1 MAFAS
6 NETQRMM
13 LSTVARLMDR
23 FPPDYWKGLEDS
35 EAYPKAFVREFEA
48 QGFGGLLIPTEY
60 GGAGGSLSDAALL
73 LQEIHARGGNAQPF
87 HGQFYLSF
95 LVSRFASEA
104 IRRKY
109 LPGLAQGKLR
119 MQSFAL
125 TEPDA
130 GSDLARIA
138 TVAERRGDRYRI
150 RGHKVFISRVEQ
162 SDLMV
167 LVART
172 APRGEG
178 PKRTDGLSLFLVDL
192 REAKGIERTRIRT
205 MFNSQTYELFLNDV
219 EVPAEHRIGD
229 EGHGFEPL
237 LHVLNP
243 ERILIASEC
252 IGDARWFID
261 RSVEYA
267 KGRVVFGRA
276 IGSNQ
281 GIQFPLADAHARLVA
296 ADLVRWHA
304 TRLYEADADSILVDL
319 EDAVPPDEKESAR
332 RSLGSALRKA
342 DWGHRELGVRINA
355 PGTPDGKRDLEV
367 LAAEPLVSMLAVPKA
382 ESDLSP
388 LGKATGKALIP
399 IIETA
404 RGVLRIEDVVRSEGV
419 VAVTYG
425 ARDLATSVGGD
436 VEAYGRN
443 VYVKTRLVIA
453 AAAYGLEAIDRAGL

>member
-1 MAFAS
+1 MSAPSPSSSSTGSSWSGRRGRPGMALAL
-6 NETQRMM
+6 NETQR
-13 LSTVARLMDR
+13 LLLASAGRLMDR
-23 FPPDYWKGLEDS
+23 FGPDYWMSLEDRQ
-35 EAYPKAFVREFEA
+35 AYPEEFVSEFEA
-48 QGFGGLLIPTEY
+48 QGFGSLLLPEAY
-60 GGAGGSLSDAALL
+60 GGAGGTLTDAALVL
-73 LQEIHARGGNAQPF
+73 EEIHARGGNAQPF
-87 HGQFYLSF
+87 HGQYYLLF
-95 LVSRFASEA
+95 LVSRFASDG
-104 IRRKY
+104 IQRTY
-109 LPGLAQGKLR
+109 LPALARGDLR

-130 GSDLARIA
+130 GSDLTRIA
-138 TVAERRGDRYRI
+138 TVAKREGDRYRI

-172 APRGEG
+172 APLEEG

-219 EVPAEHRIGD
+219 EVPADHLIG
-229 EGHGFEPL
+229 EGGHGFEPL

-304 TRLYEADADSILVDL
+304 ARLYEADADPKEVGEHAHIAKYLASECSWRAANVAMDVHGG
-319 EDAVPPDEKESAR
+319 EGRGRGRPSQPTRGGRRFRHSAPRSNTAHPPPPS
-332 RSLGSALRKA
+332 RSRPQPPP
-342 DWGHRELGVRINA
+342 A
-355 PGTPDGKRDLEV
+355 PL
-367 LAAEPLVSMLAVPKA
+367 
-382 ESDLSP
+382 
-388 LGKATGKALIP
+388 
-399 IIETA
+399 A
-404 RGVLRIEDVVRSEGV
+404 RG
-419 VAVTYG
+419 
-425 ARDLATSVGGD
+425 LAP
-436 VEAYGRN
+436 
-443 VYVKTRLVIA
+443 TR
-453 AAAYGLEAIDRAGL
+453 R

>member
-1 MAFAS
+1 MALEP

-23 FPPDYWKGLEDS
+23 FPPDYWKGLEDEES
-35 EAYPKAFVREFEA
+35 YPEAFVREFEA
-48 QGFGGLLIPTEY
+48 QGFGGLLIPTEF
-60 GGAGGSLSDAALL
+60 GGAGGALSDAALL
-73 LQEIHARGGNAQPF
+73 LEEIHARGGNAQPF

-95 LVSRFASEA
+95 LVSRFASDA
-104 IRRKY
+104 IRRKV
-109 LPGLAQGKLR
+109 LPDLARGKLR

-138 TVAERRGDRYRI
+138 TVAERTGDVYRI

-172 APRGEG
+172 TPH
-178 PKRTDGLSLFLVDL
+178 TDGAKGTEGLSLFLVDL

-219 EVPAEHRIGD
+219 EVPAGNRIGA
-229 EGHGFEPL
+229 EGQGFEPL

-267 KGRVVFGRA
+267 KRRVVFGRA

-304 TRLYEADADSILVDL
+304 ARLYEADAD
-319 EDAVPPDEKESAR
+319 PKEVGEHANIAKYLASECSWRAANVAMDVHGGYGMAR
-332 RSLGSALRKA
+332 DMHVERKMRETRLYQVAPVSNSL
-342 DWGHRELGVRINA
+342 
-355 PGTPDGKRDLEV
+355 V
-367 LAAEPLVSMLAVPKA
+367 LAHIAHHA
-382 ESDLSP
+382 
-388 LGKATGKALIP
+388 LGLP
-399 IIETA
+399 
-404 RGVLRIEDVVRSEGV
+404 RS
-419 VAVTYG
+419 Y
-425 ARDLATSVGGD
+425 
-436 VEAYGRN
+436 
-443 VYVKTRLVIA
+443 
-453 AAAYGLEAIDRAGL
+453 

>member
-1 MAFAS
+1 MDPECSSGGRVRSGAPATFI
-6 NETQRMM
+6 TLRGP
-13 LSTVARLMDR
+13 LSTRDRMDEDGPFFEDFRVGTEMRSKVGRTVTETDNVWFTLLTGNANQIHFNEDYTRRTFPGEPFLGRRVVNGFLTVAI
-23 FPPDYWKGLEDS
+23 
-35 EAYPKAFVREFEA
+35 AA
-48 QGFGGLLIPTEY
+48 GLLVDLTSRNGFQVGPE
-60 GGAGGSLSDAALL
+60 ALL
-73 LQEIHARGGNAQPF
+73 LEEIHARGGNAQPF

-104 IRRKY
+104 IRRTY
-109 LPGLAQGKLR
+109 LPDLARGTLR

-138 TVAERRGDRYRI
+138 TVAERTGDVYRI

-172 APRGEG
+172 APHTDGAKG
-178 PKRTDGLSLFLVDL
+178 TDGLSLFPVDL
-192 REAKGIERTRIRT
+192 REAEGIVRTRIRT

-219 EVPAEHRIGD
+219 EVPAGNRIGA
-229 EGHGFEPL
+229 EGQGFEPL

-276 IGSNQ
+276 IGTNQ
-281 GIQFPLADAHARLVA
+281 GIQFPLADAHARLFA

-304 TRLYEADADSILVDL
+304 TALYEADAD
-319 EDAVPPDEKESAR
+319 PKEVGEHANIAKYLASECSWRAANVAMDVHGGYGMAR
-332 RSLGSALRKA
+332 DMHVERKM
-342 DWGHRELGVRINA
+342 RETRLYQVA
-355 PGTPDGKRDLEV
+355 PVSNNLV
-367 LAAEPLVSMLAVPKA
+367 LAHIAHHA
-382 ESDLSP
+382 
-388 LGKATGKALIP
+388 LGLP
-399 IIETA
+399 
-404 RGVLRIEDVVRSEGV
+404 RS
-419 VAVTYG
+419 Y
-425 ARDLATSVGGD
+425 
-436 VEAYGRN
+436 
-443 VYVKTRLVIA
+443 
-453 AAAYGLEAIDRAGL
+453 

>member
-1 MAFAS
+1 MALVP
-6 NETQRMM
+6 NETQRIM

-35 EAYPKAFVREFEA
+35 EAYPEAFVAEFEA

-60 GGAGGSLSDAALL
+60 GGAGGVLSDAALL
-73 LQEIHARGGNAQPF
+73 LEEIHARGGNAQPF

-95 LVSRFASEA
+95 LVSRFASDA
-104 IRRKY
+104 TRRKY
-109 LPGLAQGKLR
+109 LPDLARGKLR

-138 TVAERRGDRYRI
+138 TVAERQGDGYRI

-178 PKRTDGLSLFLVDL
+178 PKRTEGLSLFLVDL

-219 EVPAEHRIGD
+219 EVPAGNRIGA
-229 EGHGFEPL
+229 EGQGFEPL

-304 TRLYEADADSILVDL
+304 ARLYEADAD
-319 EDAVPPDEKESAR
+319 PKEVGEHANIAKYLASECSWRAANVAMDVHGGYGMAR
-332 RSLGSALRKA
+332 DMHVERKMRETRLYQVAPVSNSL
-342 DWGHRELGVRINA
+342 
-355 PGTPDGKRDLEV
+355 V
-367 LAAEPLVSMLAVPKA
+367 LAHIAHHA
-382 ESDLSP
+382 
-388 LGKATGKALIP
+388 LGLP
-399 IIETA
+399 
-404 RGVLRIEDVVRSEGV
+404 RS
-419 VAVTYG
+419 Y
-425 ARDLATSVGGD
+425 
-436 VEAYGRN
+436 
-443 VYVKTRLVIA
+443 
-453 AAAYGLEAIDRAGL
+453 